1 MKVFFTASKRILSKY
16 KFSEKPNAF
25 YSVCAAC
32 GGMGVTMRIRDLRE
46 DSDLTQRE
54 IAEYLH
60 IRQNTYSQYENGQR
74 QLPIDVL
81 IALAKYYHTSTDYL
95 LGLTDQREPYK

>member
-1 MKVFFTASKRILSKY
+1 MI
-16 KFSEKPNAF
+16 
-25 YSVCAAC
+25 
-32 GGMGVTMRIRDLRE
+32 MRLKDLRE
-46 DSDLTQRE
+46 DLDITQKE

-81 IALAKYYHTSTDYL
+81 NKLADYYNVSTDYIL
-95 LGLTDQREPYK
+95 ERTSIKTPYPTK